1 MIVDNPPKAEE
12 ALSVDVGN
20 IGRVDLR
27 TGALKS
33 TNPAN
38 AAPKLPAHPVAVL
51 PVGARDEVK
60 VFTFRVAEDLET
72 FQEGFVTVDEDP
84 KRPNAK

>member
-1 MIVDNPPKAEE
+1 MTVDDPPKAEE

-20 IGRVDLR
+20 IAKLDLR
-27 TGALKS
+27 TGALKG

-38 AAPKLPAHPVAVL
+38 AALKLPAHPVAVL
-51 PVGARDEVK
+51 PVGARAEVK
-60 VFTFRVAEDLET
+60 VFTFHIAEYLKP
-72 FQEGFVTVDEDP
+72 FQEGFVTVNEAP